1 MEVGDPGTVGVAAQ
15 SHVDQGT
22 DLDQE
27 NAIILLHQIVD
38 KVVKGQ
44 VLIQKNVTKCVVQVK
59 QRGNILSKL

>member
-15 SHVDQGT
+15 SLVDQGT

-38 KVVKGQ
+38 KIVKGQ
-44 VLIQKNVTKCVVQVK
+44 VLTQKNVTQCVVQVK